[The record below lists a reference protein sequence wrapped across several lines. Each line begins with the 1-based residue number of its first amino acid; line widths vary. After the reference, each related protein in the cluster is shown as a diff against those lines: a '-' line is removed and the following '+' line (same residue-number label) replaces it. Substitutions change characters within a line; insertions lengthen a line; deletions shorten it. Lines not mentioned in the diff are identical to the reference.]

1 MADITTRTIG
11 YLCPHCRQSVI
22 AARSPFQLTAS
33 ESCEIPCPCGKSS
46 LKIEYLSDRFRITSP
61 CVACGEIHTV
71 TCPAEAFLSRKA
83 LAFSCHTTGLDC
95 CYVGEEGAVYAA
107 VARLEQAADHLT
119 EKEEMGSFL
128 NDLVM
133 QEVLSELKDI
143 AARDGISCQC
153 GSHRWSLKVHY
164 ASVELICSVCGSA
177 MRINAATFEDL
188 NELCC
193 HPKLQIRNS

>member
-1 MADITTRTIG
+1 M
-11 YLCPHCRQSVI
+11 
-22 AARSPFQLTAS
+22 
-33 ESCEIPCPCGKSS
+33 
-46 LKIEYLSDRFRITSP
+46 
-61 CVACGEIHTV
+61 
-71 TCPAEAFLSRKA
+71 
-83 LAFSCHTTGLDC
+83 
-95 CYVGEEGAVYAA
+95 YAA

-177 MRINAATFEDL
+177 MRINAATLEDL